1 MGRRLDIVYLI
12 FFIIHLP
19 VMLVVD
25 LTPFYPA
32 SITPSF
38 MTYLRSY
45 YVTTYR
51 DQFFI
56 SPPAW
61 FTAYLYM
68 ELLYHIPLTL
78 YAIRALW
85 SAPLKPAAM
94 LHLLLF
100 STQAGLTTLT
110 CIAEALSWDRSVEEQ
125 GKLMGLYVPYVAFA
139 ILMGSDMFGRLNGL
153 LRGVGSVEN
162 KKRV

>member
-1 MGRRLDIVYLI
+1 
-12 FFIIHLP
+12 
-19 VMLVVD
+19 
-25 LTPFYPA
+25 
-32 SITPSF
+32 
-38 MTYLRSY
+38 
-45 YVTTYR
+45 
-51 DQFFI
+51 
-56 SPPAW
+56 
-61 FTAYLYM
+61 M

-100 STQAGLTTLT
+100 SAQAGLTTLT

-125 GKLMGLYVPYVAFA
+125 GKLMGLYVPYVAFGECFEGEWDGREANGCIA
-139 ILMGSDMFGRLNGL
+139 ILMGTDMFGRLNGL
-153 LRGVGSVEN
+153 LRGVGGVEG